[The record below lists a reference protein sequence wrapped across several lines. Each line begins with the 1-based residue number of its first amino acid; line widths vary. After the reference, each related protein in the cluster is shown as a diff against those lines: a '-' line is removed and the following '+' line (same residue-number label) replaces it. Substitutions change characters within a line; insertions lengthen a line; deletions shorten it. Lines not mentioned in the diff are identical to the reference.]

1 MLSALAR
8 LRLPRPLAT
17 RADAV
22 ELLDAGRLEPAE
34 IEENLVDLARLNR
47 LPGGTG
53 ASIQGIRR
61 LVGAREQVRVL
72 DVGTG
77 RGDLPIAFARRGWRT
92 VGLDVNPGVLR
103 IARDETAHTGLVEV
117 AEGDARSLP
126 VEDGAFDVAHC
137 SLLVHHLDPGEAV
150 DALREMARV
159 ARAGIVVNDLRRG
172 MWPLYATVASAAV
185 LGRSRVT
192 RHDSLASARRAYTL
206 DELDELLASAGLRTR
221 WRSPGWMPRV
231 VTAATAV

>member
-1 MLSALAR
+1 MLTALAR

-34 IEENLVDLARLNR
+34 IEENLADLARLNR

-61 LVGAREQVRVL
+61 LVWTYQEVRIL

-77 RGDLPIAFARRGWRT
+77 RGDLPLAFARRGWRT
-92 VGLDVNPGVLR
+92 VGLDVNPDVLR
-103 IARDETAHTGLVEV
+103 VARDETAHSALVEM

-126 VEDGAFDVAHC
+126 FDDGAFDVAHC
-137 SLLVHHLDPGEAV
+137 SLLVHHLDQREAV

-159 ARAGIVVNDLRRG
+159 ASAGVVVNDLRRG
-172 MWPLYATVASAAV
+172 IWPLYATVASAAV

-192 RHDSLASARRAYTL
+192 RHDGLVSARRAYTL
-206 DELDELLASAGLRTR
+206 EELDELLAGAGLRTR

-231 VTAATAV
+231 VTVATT